1 MTPHGRATCHDTFA
15 YFRWFFQKGPRGQM
29 RSVRN
34 AANTDMEDKSSP
46 PRVSKTKKTRLPEMV
61 SKGLTHFAL
70 EKSGLQLPT
79 EATSR
84 RVHLTA
90 QPPGRINQLS
100 RNRREVSIGKGP
112 PQQPA
117 KSFVSMPIFPELL
130 GSTSSGDLLGMMLWP
145 SSRI

>member
-1 MTPHGRATCHDTFA
+1 MTLLLTFGGFSKRALGGKCGRCAT
-15 YFRWFFQKGPRGQM
+15 PRTPTWKTN
-29 RSVRN
+29 RV
-34 AANTDMEDKSSP
+34 
-46 PRVSKTKKTRLPEMV
+46 PRESAKQKKTRLPEMV